1 MKTALEFDHAH
12 PLAVIVGEPN
22 RADSA
27 VHSPEC
33 HHVWNLTAHT
43 GATGHANMRVF
54 VDNLDW
60 VQHQMDTYG
69 FRRCQAHSAC
79 QALPLRDPKQ

>member
-1 MKTALEFDHAH
+1 MKTTLEFDHAH

-69 FRRCQAHSAC
+69 FRRCQAHPAC